1 MLKRLLLAIIGAT
14 LVVGITYAQ
23 QSTSKVVIPVKRTSP
38 TDGKQMYNGYC
49 APCHGLDGK
58 GNGPAATA
66 LKTPPTDLTA
76 FSKNNHGKYPD
87 AHIVSVLRFGAEL
100 TAHGSADMPVWGPIL
115 GRMNQVNSQDKQ
127 LRISNLS
134 RYIESMQVQ

>member
-1 MLKRLLLAIIGAT
+1 MLKRLLLTIIGAT
-14 LVVGITYAQ
+14 LVLGITYAQ

-66 LKTPPTDLTA
+66 LKAPPTDLTA
-76 FSKNNHGKYPD
+76 LSKNNHGKYPD
-87 AHIVSVLRFGAEL
+87 AHIVSVLRFGSEL

-134 RYIESMQVQ
+134 RYIESMQVK